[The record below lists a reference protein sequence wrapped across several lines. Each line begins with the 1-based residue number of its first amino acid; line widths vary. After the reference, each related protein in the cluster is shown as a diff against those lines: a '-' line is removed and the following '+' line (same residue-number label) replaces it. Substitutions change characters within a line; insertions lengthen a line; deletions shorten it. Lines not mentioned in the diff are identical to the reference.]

1 LYAELCRRFA
11 DDPVAGEIIGPEPSW
26 DMPLRLLGGLHY
38 LVLGGEASWDDPLDA
53 HREFL
58 SEFVREQGVQTN
70 EVQRAWV
77 LTPLFLRVAE
87 RTGAASFDVIELGAS
102 AGLLLGWDRYRS
114 VYEQG
119 EWGPEGSPLTL
130 SGTERSPVR
139 ADLLEQAPSVGRR
152 VGVDLAPIDVTSDEA
167 ARLLKCFVW
176 AGQEQRLERLDQA
189 IAAVREEPPELI
201 QADYVEVL
209 PELLSGRD
217 PDGLTVVLASATLR
231 YVGDEGVARIRSA
244 FDAAGPSGPLAFV
257 ATGSPRSGVRHW
269 GLRIVY
275 YPGAEREYAGEADY
289 HATWLDWQL

>member
-1 LYAELCRRFA
+1 MYAELCRRFA
-11 DDPVAGEIIGPEPSW
+11 DDPVASEIVGPDPSW

-38 LVLGGEASWDDPLDA
+38 LVLGDEASWDDPLDA

-87 RTGAASFDVIELGAS
+87 RTGASSFDVIELGAS

-139 ADLLEQAPSVGRR
+139 ADLLEQAPKVGRR
-152 VGVDLAPIDVTSDEA
+152 VGVDLAPIDVTSDDA

-176 AGQEQRLERLDQA
+176 AGQEERLERLDQA
-189 IAAVREEPPELI
+189 IAAVREDPPDLVR
-201 QADYVEVL
+201 ADYVEVL

-217 PDGLTVVLASATLR
+217 RDALTVVFASATLR

-244 FDAAGPSGPLAFV
+244 FDEAGAGGPLAFI

-275 YPGAEREYAGEADY
+275 YPGADREYAGEADY